1 MSRHAALV
9 PALCGLLLAACASAP
24 AGRAALERQVADTE
38 RAFARTMAER
48 NHAAFASFLSE
59 ETVFF
64 LPAPTRGRQA
74 VAEAWK
80 RFFEGPQAPFSWE
93 PTEVEVLDS
102 GTLALTSGP
111 VHDPRGAKVGT
122 FTSIWRLEDGEWK
135 IIFDKGCDACPAA
148 K

>member
-1 MSRHAALV
+1 MSRFVALAALMLTACAGV
-9 PALCGLLLAACASAP
+9 PAS
-24 AGRAALERQVADTE
+24 RATLERQVGDTE

-48 NHAAFASFLSE
+48 DHAAFASFLSE

-64 LPAPTRGRQA
+64 LPAPTRGKEA
-74 VAEAWK
+74 VANAWK

-93 PTEVEVLDS
+93 PSEVQVLDS

-111 VHDPRGAKVGT
+111 VHDPKGKKVGT
-122 FTSIWRLEDGEWK
+122 FTSIWRLEDDGQWK
-135 IIFDKGCDACPAA
+135 IIFDKGCDVCPAT